1 MYYLELIQRFWDFNQ
16 KAQLNTT
23 STTFYLY
30 LLNLASNNNGY
41 DVSISD
47 VAISNALGIT
57 RKTVKST
64 KEKLQILGLIRFE
77 NKKGLASTY
86 RLVLDYPTRTPE
98 FGKSEKLSSG
108 STSSVPEVERT
119 EDLPLYDLSVQN
131 IQNTSK
137 PKDGI
142 PVSDVSR
149 PQINNNQRPSFDE
162 FIEYAQTLAD
172 YEISLDSAIRDKY
185 DSWVANGWKNAS
197 GRPLSNWKTSL
208 KGTFPFIKNK
218 KDVGDLSIRS
228 IPNIERPRT
237 SLNKDQFQDK
247 N

>member
-1 MYYLELIQRFWDFNQ
+1 MYYLELIQRFWDYNQ

-23 STTFYLY
+23 SVTFYLY
-30 LLNLASNNNGY
+30 LLNLASNKNGY

-57 RKTVKST
+57 RRTVKST
-64 KEKLQILGLIRFE
+64 KEKLQILGLIRYE

-86 RLVLDYPTRTPE
+86 RVVLDYPTRTPE
-98 FGKSEKLSSG
+98 FGKSKKLSSG
-108 STSSVPEVERT
+108 STSSDPEVEST
-119 EDLPLYDLSVQN
+119 EDLPLHDLSVQN
-131 IQNTSK
+131 IDNTRK
-137 PKDGI
+137 PEDGI

-149 PQINNNQRPSFDE
+149 PQINNNQRPSFSE

-172 YEISLDSAIRDKY
+172 YEISLDSAIKDKY

-197 GRPLSNWKTSL
+197 GRPVSNWKSSL
-208 KGTFPFIKNK
+208 KGTFPFMKNK
-218 KDVGDLSIRS
+218 TEVKDLSIQS
-228 IPNIERPRT
+228 IPNIERPRS
-237 SLNKDQFQDK
+237 SLDKDQFQDK